1 MFTGAIARLIQ
12 RYRSDGAG
20 VGGTSASARTAAVR
34 RPRQPAAPAR
44 RTAGDRSYF
53 LTISEAAAFRYAAL
67 HYDPKRLT
75 RRAARRLSETLK
87 WFGIF
92 SEADHAALADI
103 IDPLGR
109 GLDERDRDSATY
121 DLIAL
126 LESRLE
132 PRSADGEDGSNP
144 LRPPL
149 DALRRIQA
157 LRHRLP
163 PADDGT

>member
-1 MFTGAIARLIQ
+1 MFTGAITRLIQ
-12 RYRSDGAG
+12 RYGSGG
-20 VGGTSASARTAAVR
+20 VGGTPASGRSAGVR
-34 RPRQPAAPAR
+34 RPREPASPAQR
-44 RTAGDRSYF
+44 AAGDRPYF

-75 RRAARRLSETLK
+75 QRAARRLAETLK
-87 WFGIF
+87 WFDII

-103 IDPLGR
+103 LDPLGR
-109 GLDERDRDSATY
+109 GLDERDRDMATY

-126 LESRLE
+126 LETRLD
-132 PRSADGEDGSNP
+132 PRSGDGEDGSDP

-149 DALRRIQA
+149 DVLRRIHS

-163 PADDGT
+163 PADDGA